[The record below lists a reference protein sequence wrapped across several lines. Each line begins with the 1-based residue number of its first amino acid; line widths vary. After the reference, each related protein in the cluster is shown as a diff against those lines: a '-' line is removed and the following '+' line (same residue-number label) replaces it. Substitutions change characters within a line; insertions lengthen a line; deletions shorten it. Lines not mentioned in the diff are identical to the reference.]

1 MSDPERHG
9 LAADTAPKVRGKRF
23 RESIVRLLADMAGR
37 RQDSYADL
45 KQQLDIRT
53 KELSESLERETATSQ
68 VLGIISSS
76 PTDLEPVF
84 ETILAN
90 ATRLC
95 EANHATLWLCEGDT
109 IRAVALHGVL
119 PDAYAAWLG
128 NRTVSRLDSGIAAA
142 RAATSRQM
150 VHVADSRAG
159 QAYRDRDPSAV
170 AAVELGGIRAVIAVP
185 MLKSSEA
192 VGVISI
198 FRREERPFTEQQIA
212 LVTSFASQAV
222 IAIENARLLN
232 ELRDRTAELS
242 ESLEQQTATADV
254 LKVISRST
262 FELQPVLDTLVESAT
277 RLCEAEN
284 SFIFLPD
291 GEVYRLAANHGF
303 SPQFEQ
309 YMKEHPIPPGRETLA
324 GRVALEAGVVHIPDV
339 LADLEFTW
347 HESQRL
353 GGFRAMLG
361 VPLLRDGSCVGVIAL
376 TRATPRPFTT
386 KQIELVATFADQ
398 AVIAIENVRLF
409 DEAQAR
415 NQEL

>member
-53 KELSESLERETATSQ
+53 KELSESLERETATSD

-76 PTDLEPVF
+76 PADLEPVF
-84 ETILAN
+84 EAILAN

-95 EANHATLWLCEGDT
+95 EASYGTLWLCEGDT

-128 NRTVSRLDSGIAAA
+128 NRTVSRLDPGVAAA

-198 FRREERPFTEQQIA
+198 F
-212 LVTSFASQAV
+212 
-222 IAIENARLLN
+222 
-232 ELRDRTAELS
+232 
-242 ESLEQQTATADV
+242 
-254 LKVISRST
+254 
-262 FELQPVLDTLVESAT
+262 
-277 RLCEAEN
+277 
-284 SFIFLPD
+284 
-291 GEVYRLAANHGF
+291 
-303 SPQFEQ
+303 
-309 YMKEHPIPPGRETLA
+309 
-324 GRVALEAGVVHIPDV
+324 
-339 LADLEFTW
+339 
-347 HESQRL
+347 
-353 GGFRAMLG
+353 
-361 VPLLRDGSCVGVIAL
+361 
-376 TRATPRPFTT
+376 
-386 KQIELVATFADQ
+386 
-398 AVIAIENVRLF
+398 
-409 DEAQAR
+409 
-415 NQEL
+415 